1 LEAPDPEVNALDA
14 YKLGISEASRLMREG
29 VLTPSELLESHLRR
43 IGALEP
49 EVRAWVTV
57 DREGA
62 REAAKRLSEEVEEG
76 HIRGPLHGVPVG
88 FKDIYDTAGLRTT
101 MGSKIYDQ
109 FVPGVDADTVAGLRE
124 AGAIILGKT
133 ETTEFAV
140 TDPAPTRNPWN
151 LEHTPGGSSS
161 GSAAAVSSGMCPA
174 ALGSQTGGSV
184 IRPASFCGVVGMKP
198 TYDLISRRGV
208 FPLSWSLD
216 HVGFFTRSVEDA
228 DIVLGA
234 LVGDGRLPPLEASRA
249 PRVGVLRGFFEE
261 NADPEVWE
269 GFVKA
274 KGVLEGAGAEVFEH
288 PLPGSFHVVH
298 DAHRLIMASE
308 AASVHEENFRK
319 RARDYRLNI
328 RGLVASGLL
337 IPAHAY
343 LRAQCIRAR
352 FSDEALLAMD
362 EVDCLMTPSAPTPAL
377 HGLAS
382 TGNSAFNVPW
392 SLCGFPVMTL
402 PSGVTHDNLPLG
414 IQIVG
419 RPYEEH
425 RLLSIALW
433 CECALGFPKEPIE
446 PH

>member
-1 LEAPDPEVNALDA
+1 LETRDPEVSALDA

-43 IGALEP
+43 IDALES

-62 REAAKRLSEEVEEG
+62 REVAKRLSMDVEKG

-88 FKDIYDTAGLRTT
+88 VKDIYNTAGLRTT

-109 FVPGVDADTVAGLRE
+109 FVPGVDADMVARLRQV
-124 AGAIILGKT
+124 GAIILGKT
-133 ETTEFAV
+133 ETTEFAL
-140 TDPAPTRNPWN
+140 TDPTHTRNPWN

-161 GSAAAVSSGMCPA
+161 GSAAAVSSGMCPT

-208 FPLSWSLD
+208 YPLSWSLD

-228 DIVLGA
+228 DMVLGA
-234 LVGDGRLPPLEASRA
+234 LVGDGRLPPPEVSKP
-249 PRVGVLRGFFEE
+249 PRIGVLRGFFEE

-269 GFVKA
+269 GFMRA
-274 KGVLEGAGAEVFEH
+274 NGVLQDAGVEVSET
-288 PLPGSFHVVH
+288 PLPSSFHMVH

-328 RGLVASGLL
+328 RGLVASGLM

-343 LRAQCIRAR
+343 LRAQRIRAR
-352 FSDEALLAMD
+352 FSEEALHATD

-377 HGLAS
+377 HGLSS

-414 IQIVG
+414 IQIIG

-433 CECALGFPKEPIE
+433 CERALDFPKEPAD
-446 PH
+446 PL